1 MRLFL
6 ISSFIFILINV
17 NKAISDVL
25 PNDLFS
31 SVEVVELQMS
41 SLQTN
46 SIKNNSGIYQCW
58 LFAHPE
64 NKKYTGPFDNFKRMI
79 SDTSYKILLNSTK
92 FKIRLLDENQ
102 EMAKYSVDVDAYDNK
117 RYNLSWVLERAKLDQ
132 NCKNCWMT
140 TSVTQPQFIGPVSYT
155 HLTLPTTPYV

>member
-6 ISSFIFILINV
+6 ISSFIFILINI

-64 NKKYTGPFDNFKRMI
+64 NKKYTGPFDNFKRII

-117 RYNLSWVLERAKLDQ
+117 RYNLSWILERAKLDQ

-140 TSVTQPQFIGPVSYT
+140 TSVTQPQFIGQ
-155 HLTLPTTPYV
+155 LN

>member
-6 ISSFIFILINV
+6 ITYFIFILTNV
-17 NKAISDVL
+17 SKAISDVL
-25 PNDLFS
+25 PNDIFS
-31 SVEVVELQMS
+31 SVEVVELQMN

-46 SIKNNSGIYQCW
+46 SKINNSGIYQCW

-64 NKKYTGPFDNFKRMI
+64 NKKYTGPYNNFKRMI

-92 FKIRLLDENQ
+92 FKISLLNKNQ

-140 TSVTQPQFIGPVSYT
+140 TSVTQPQFIGQ
-155 HLTLPTTPYV
+155 LN

>member
-6 ISSFIFILINV
+6 ITYFIFILTNV
-17 NKAISDVL
+17 SKAISDVL
-25 PNDLFS
+25 PNDIFS
-31 SVEVVELQMS
+31 SVEAVELQMN

-46 SIKNNSGIYQCW
+46 SKINNSGIYQCW

-64 NKKYTGPFDNFKRMI
+64 NKKYTGPYNNFKRMI

-92 FKIRLLDENQ
+92 FKISLLNKNQ
-102 EMAKYSVDVDAYDNK
+102 EMAKYSVDVDAYDNR
-117 RYNLSWVLERAKLDQ
+117 RYNLNWVLERAKLDQ

-140 TSVTQPQFIGPVSYT
+140 TSVTQPQLIGQ
-155 HLTLPTTPYV
+155 LN